1 MAPDHTSPSSSSTY
15 DPQSL
20 QDLQRMRVDDLI
32 SWLSENKADGLP
44 PRARPESSQQ
54 YEGVSPA
61 SLKDEKPQL
70 PAKVSP
76 RKPLKRPP
84 LLWKTRRNKAKNGG
98 VGSGGSFL
106 LSSDLIERNAARFNS
121 FDEEIERQKCSLENH
136 YCTYDAIR
144 EEIVNDTR
152 SMELWRGMMEEV
164 QDSEPEFIE
173 RKFPDFPPSASN
185 MEDLCEDEDEDDS
198 PGCKFFSLR
207 QSRHER
213 GRLRMVTKTMRSLWC
228 SCSPPRTADD
238 LPKRRRPSSAP
249 ASTSGSPSPPPP
261 SLELSRPAR
270 PNPLKRTRMFGPLA
284 PGKRL
289 TQHCLD
295 KPFQLRPPVG
305 RSRRKSSYQQSL
317 RHTLRG
323 PYHVL
328 LLVFWICFFAF
339 GALAWYLQ
347 YLEDRKNS
355 SSWWK

>member
-1 MAPDHTSPSSSSTY
+1 
-15 DPQSL
+15 
-20 QDLQRMRVDDLI
+20 
-32 SWLSENKADGLP
+32 
-44 PRARPESSQQ
+44 
-54 YEGVSPA
+54 
-61 SLKDEKPQL
+61 
-70 PAKVSP
+70 
-76 RKPLKRPP
+76 
-84 LLWKTRRNKAKNGG
+84 
-98 VGSGGSFL
+98 
-106 LSSDLIERNAARFNS
+106 
-121 FDEEIERQKCSLENH
+121 
-136 YCTYDAIR
+136 
-144 EEIVNDTR
+144 
-152 SMELWRGMMEEV
+152 
-164 QDSEPEFIE
+164 
-173 RKFPDFPPSASN
+173 
-185 MEDLCEDEDEDDS
+185 
-198 PGCKFFSLR
+198 
-207 QSRHER
+207 
-213 GRLRMVTKTMRSLWC
+213 MRSLWC